1 MQYKHLDAKLIGK
14 IRVEQ
19 EEIALA
25 LANGNATTFEGYQR
39 LVGEH
44 MGLQKALDIINTLLE
59 EEENVE

>member
-1 MQYKHLDAKLIGK
+1 MQYKHLDAKLIGR

-25 LANGNATTFEGYQR
+25 LANGNAVSFEAYQR
-39 LVGEH
+39 LVGEYV
-44 MGLQKALDIINTLLE
+44 GLQRALDIINTLLE